1 MRRTA
6 PIIFVALVVSAASL
20 GCRSPYHQDQLGAF
34 GAGTGALAGAA
45 IGSASGHTAGGAII
59 GGLVGATAG
68 SAVGAHMDEVEAR
81 NQALFQQRLGRRLE
95 GQTTFD
101 DVIAMSKAGL
111 SDQVIT
117 AHIRRH
123 GVAQVPSAPDLIYL
137 KNNGVSDVV
146 INMMQNPPVE
156 VVSALVR
163 ERVIV
168 EEHHYGPGP
177 YWGPDPYCGPHW
189 HHRRH
194 YHRHRPGVHWGISV
208 GH

>member
-1 MRRTA
+1 MRQVA
-6 PIIFVALVVSAASL
+6 PFILVVTIVSACSL
-20 GCRSPYHQDQLGAF
+20 GCRSPYHQDQLGLV

-81 NQALFQQRLGRRLE
+81 NQALFQQRLGRTLE
-95 GQTTFD
+95 GQTTYD

-117 AHIRRH
+117 THIRRH
-123 GVAQVPSAPDLIYL
+123 GMAQIPSAGDLIFL

-146 INMMQNPPVE
+146 ISTMQNPPVE
-156 VVSALVR
+156 VVTAPAPR
-163 ERVIV
+163 TVIV
-168 EEHHYGPGP
+168 EEHHYGP
-177 YWGPDPYCGPHW
+177 YWGPDW
-189 HHRRH
+189 HHHHYRH
-194 YHRHRPGVHWGISV
+194 CRPRPGVHWDV
-208 GH
+208 QFGH

>member
-1 MRRTA
+1 MRRVA
-6 PIIFVALVVSAASL
+6 PIIYFVVIFSAASV
-20 GCRSPYHQDQLGAF
+20 GCRSPYHQDQLGVL

-81 NQALFQQRLGRRLE
+81 NQALFQQRLGRSIE

-111 SDQVIT
+111 GDQVIT
-117 AHIRRH
+117 THIRRH
-123 GVAQVPSAPDLIYL
+123 GVAQVPSAHDLVYL
-137 KNNGVSDVV
+137 KTNGVSDGV
-146 INMMQNPPVE
+146 INAMQNPPVE
-156 VVSALVR
+156 VVSAPVR
-163 ERVIV
+163 DRVIV
-168 EEHHYGPGP
+168 EEHYYGPA
-177 YWGPDPYCGPHW
+177 PYCGPHW

-194 YHRHRPGVHWGISV
+194 YHHRPGVHWGITV

>member
-1 MRRTA
+1 MRKVA
-6 PIIFVALVVSAASL
+6 PVIYVAIFISAASL
-20 GCRSPYHQDQLGAF
+20 GCRSPYHQDQLGVF

-81 NQALFQQRLGRRLE
+81 NQALFQERLGRRLE

-101 DVIAMSKAGL
+101 DVIAMSKSGL
-111 SDQVIT
+111 GDQVIT
-117 AHIRRH
+117 THIRRH

-137 KNNGVSDVV
+137 KNNGVSDAV
-146 INMMQNPPVE
+146 INAMQNPPVE
-156 VVSALVR
+156 VVSAPVR
-163 ERVIV
+163 DRVIV
-168 EEHHYGPGP
+168 EEHYYGPA
-177 YWGPDPYCGPHW
+177 PYCGPHW

-194 YHRHRPGVHWGISV
+194 YHHRPGVHWGITV

>member
-1 MRRTA
+1 MRRVA
-6 PIIFVALVVSAASL
+6 PIVFVIVVAAAASL
-20 GCRSPYHQDQLGAF
+20 GCRSPYHQDQLGVL

-68 SAVGAHMDEVEAR
+68 SAVGSHMDEVEAR
-81 NQALFQQRLGRRLE
+81 NQALFQQRLGRRIE

-137 KNNGVSDVV
+137 KNNGVSDIV
-146 INMMQNPPVE
+146 INTLQNPPVE
-156 VVSALVR
+156 VVSAPAPVR
-163 ERVIV
+163 DRVIV
-168 EEHHYGPGP
+168 EEHYYGPA
-177 YWGPDPYCGPHW
+177 PYCGPHW

-194 YHRHRPGVHWGISV
+194 YHHRPGVHWGITV

>member
-1 MRRTA
+1 MRTVA
-6 PIIFVALVVSAASL
+6 PFILSVLILSAASL
-20 GCRSPYHQDQLGAF
+20 GCRSPYHQDQLGLV

-111 SDQVIT
+111 SDDVIT
-117 AHIRRH
+117 THIRRH
-123 GVAQVPSAPDLIYL
+123 GVAQVPAAPDLIYL
-137 KNNGVSDVV
+137 KNNGVSDRV
-146 INMMQNPPVE
+146 INALQNPPIE
-156 VVSALVR
+156 VAQAPPVR

-168 EEHHYGPGP
+168 EEHHYGP
-177 YWGPDPYCGPHW
+177 YPYCGPHW

-194 YHRHRPGVHWGISV
+194 YHHRPGVHWGITV

>member
-1 MRRTA
+1 MRKIA
-6 PIIFVALVVSAASL
+6 PIIFVVAIVSAASL
-20 GCRSPYHQDQLGAF
+20 GCRSPYHQDQLGLV

-45 IGSASGHTAGGAII
+45 IGNATGHTAGGAII

-68 SAVGAHMDEVEAR
+68 SAVGSHMDEVEAR
-81 NQALFQQRLGRRLE
+81 NQALFQQRLGRRME

-111 SDQVIT
+111 SDQVVT
-117 AHIRRH
+117 THIRRH

-137 KNNGVSDVV
+137 KNNGVSDAV
-146 INMMQNPPVE
+146 INTMQNPPVE
-156 VVSALVR
+156 VVSAPVQ

-168 EEHHYGPGP
+168 EEHYYGPRPYYGP
-177 YWGPDPYCGPHW
+177 YR

-194 YHRHRPGVHWGISV
+194 YHRGPGVHWGVSV
-208 GH
+208 GR